1 MDSLLSAKYNIA
13 TGQIPE
19 GDASHYRPQTDTQA
33 VPRYLV
39 EVLGAENLVFPLGA
53 VHVHEEAETEL
64 QV

>member
-1 MDSLLSAKYNIA
+1 MDSLLSAKYNTA

-19 GDASHYRPQTDTQA
+19 GDASRDQPQTDREA
-33 VPRYLV
+33 VPRYLA
-39 EVLGAENLVFPLGA
+39 EVLGVENLVFPLGA